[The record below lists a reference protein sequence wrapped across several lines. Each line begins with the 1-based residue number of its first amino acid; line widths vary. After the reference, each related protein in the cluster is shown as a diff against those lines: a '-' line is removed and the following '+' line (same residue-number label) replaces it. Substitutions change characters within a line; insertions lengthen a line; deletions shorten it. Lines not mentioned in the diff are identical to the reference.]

1 MSFGLADLKGR
12 GDLFHLAAPDTLSNA
27 AKQEIQMQSI
37 FHSTPAYELS
47 AQVQHTPCG
56 SQLSFI
62 SFVPTA
68 NRPEV
73 QVKFQACLSKPE
85 LQALRDCLD
94 QALSSLP

>member
-1 MSFGLADLKGR
+1 MNVGLADPNGR
-12 GDLFHLAAPDTLSNA
+12 GDLFHLAAPDIPSNA
-27 AKQEIQMQSI
+27 AKQEKQMHSI
-37 FHSTPAYELS
+37 FHSSPAYELS

-68 NRPEV
+68 NRPEA

-94 QALSSLP
+94 QALTSMR

>member
-1 MSFGLADLKGR
+1 MY
-12 GDLFHLAAPDTLSNA
+12 
-27 AKQEIQMQSI
+27 SI
-37 FHSTPAYELS
+37 FHSSPAYELS
-47 AQVQHTPCG
+47 AQVHHTPCG
-56 SQLSFI
+56 SQLTFI

-68 NRPEV
+68 NRPEA

>member
-12 GDLFHLAAPDTLSNA
+12 GDLFHLAAPDTPSNA
-27 AKQEIQMQSI
+27 AKQEKQMQSI
-37 FHSTPAYELS
+37 FHTSPAYELS

-68 NRPEV
+68 NRPEA

-94 QALSSLP
+94 QALKNLP

>member
-1 MSFGLADLKGR
+1 LIQI
-12 GDLFHLAAPDTLSNA
+12 AAPDKSSNA

-37 FHSTPAYELS
+37 FHSSPAYELS

-68 NRPEV
+68 NRPEA

>member
-1 MSFGLADLKGR
+1 MY
-12 GDLFHLAAPDTLSNA
+12 
-27 AKQEIQMQSI
+27 SI

-68 NRPEV
+68 NRPEA
-73 QVKFQACLSKPE
+73 QVKFQACLSYPE
-85 LQALRDCLD
+85 LKALRDCLD
-94 QALSSLP
+94 QALECMQRQVK

>member
-1 MSFGLADLKGR
+1 MNIGLVNPKGR
-12 GDLFHLAAPDTLSNA
+12 GDLFHLAAPDTPSNA
-27 AKQEIQMQSI
+27 AKQEIKMYSV
-37 FHSTPAYELS
+37 FHSSPAYELS

-68 NRPEV
+68 NRPET

-94 QALSSLP
+94 QALATLP

>member
-12 GDLFHLAAPDTLSNA
+12 GDLFHLAAPDTPSNA
-27 AKQEIQMQSI
+27 ATQEIQMQSI
-37 FHSTPAYELS
+37 FHTSPAYELS

-68 NRPEV
+68 NRPEA

-94 QALSSLP
+94 QALKNLP

>member
-1 MSFGLADLKGR
+1 MSIGLANPKGR
-12 GDLFHLAAPDTLSNA
+12 GDLFHLAAPDTPSNA
-27 AKQEIQMQSI
+27 AKQEIQMHSI
-37 FHSTPAYELS
+37 FHSSPAYELS
-47 AQVQHTPCG
+47 AQVQYTPLG

-68 NRPEV
+68 NRPEA

-94 QALSSLP
+94 QALKNLP